1 MNTEPDDD
9 RLADAARQAA
19 EREQLCEENPEPTLG
34 ARLGQIGIL
43 GWMIVIPALLG
54 LWLGRMLDDALQTG
68 ILFSAP
74 LLMLGMGSG
83 FWFAWRWM
91 FRK

>member
-1 MNTEPDDD
+1 MDTGKGVDQLE
-9 RLADAARQAA
+9 LAAKKEATRV
-19 EREQLCEENPEPTLG
+19 QLGEDNPEPSLG

-43 GWMIVIPALLG
+43 GWMIVTPALLG
-54 LWLGRMLDDALQTG
+54 LWLGRMFDRAMFTG

-74 LLMLGMGSG
+74 LLMLGALAG

-91 FRK
+91 FRQ